1 MIKITQIKDYDKKR
15 KKIILDDGEIVF
27 LLYLG
32 ELRRMRLK
40 EGEDISTEVYSSI
53 EKDILI
59 PRAKKRVLYYLKNGE
74 KTRTEVVRK
83 LKESFYPEN
92 VIANAVTFLENYSFI
107 DDKRYADSFVESKKK
122 KYSRRELEAKLYQ
135 KGVSKEEIREALGDI
150 SDADELENCI
160 RLLRKRVK
168 SEEMLSDP
176 AERRKSFAYLMRKG
190 YGYEVVEKAFREI
203 ESLIY

>member
-32 ELRRMRLK
+32 ELRRLRLK